1 MGMMK
6 EIINDLSDTVE
17 DLFLTIIGTALVV
30 FMAGMWYGA
39 NLQPPVLYY
48 PLYLFLA
55 LLAYKLAK
63 DIVNRTRKKE

>member
-6 EIINDLSDTVE
+6 EVINDLADTVE
-17 DLFLTIIGTALVV
+17 DLFLTVLGLALIV
-30 FMAGMWYGA
+30 FMVGMWYGA
-39 NLQPPVLYY
+39 NIEAPVLYY

-63 DIVNRTRKKE
+63 DIVNRARKKK